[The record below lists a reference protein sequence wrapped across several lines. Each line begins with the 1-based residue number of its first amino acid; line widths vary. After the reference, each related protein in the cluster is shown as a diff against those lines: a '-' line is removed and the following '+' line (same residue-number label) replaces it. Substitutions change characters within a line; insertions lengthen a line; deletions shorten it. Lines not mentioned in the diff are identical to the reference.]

1 MSRARLIA
9 VSSAAAIVLSAIVAG
24 PTTAGSGKEPL
35 RLAQA
40 TTTPKSD
47 PLTQAPAE
55 QQEPWSVTCRKDD
68 NGALTGCQLSQHV
81 LIKKTGQR
89 LLSVI
94 VEPRPTKSGLSLLL
108 VMSHGVLLPP
118 GIAVDAPGIEQI
130 KLQYRLSDKDGVY
143 AATELTD
150 KLLEL
155 MKSGNEL
162 KITVVAAS
170 RQRVAIPVSL
180 NGFTA
185 AFTKFSASK

>member
-1 MSRARLIA
+1 MSRAYLIA
-9 VSSAAAIVLSAIVAG
+9 LSSAAAIVMSAVVAS
-24 PTTAGSGKEPL
+24 PTTAGSGSEPL
-35 RLAQA
+35 RFAQA
-40 TTTPKSD
+40 TTTQKSD

-55 QQEPWSVTCRKDD
+55 QSEPWAVTCRKND
-68 NGALTGCQLSQHV
+68 NGAATGCQLSQHV

-94 VEPRPTKSGLSLLL
+94 VEPRPTKSGLSLLFI
-108 VMSHGVLLPP
+108 MSHGVLLPP

-130 KLQYRLSDKDGVY
+130 QLRYRLSDKDGVY

-150 KLLEL
+150 KLLNI

-162 KITVVAAS
+162 KVTVVAAS

-185 AFTKFSASK
+185 AFTKFDASK